1 MIAKEPRAV
10 WRSTVRT
17 ALNRLQ
23 DEEDGF
29 LYIDRLGFIRLEV
42 SSHRSSGSHAN
53 SRATLQSGKASSPY
67 ISELSWDDGS
77 DGVENDVTFRYHLE
91 ENQNLQEIWKLRDVP
106 AIPAGATRDFLAE
119 STAFD
124 VVDSIRVPVA
134 TTDYAAN
141 SQAGG
146 GGTDMTGNLT
156 VTLPLIS
163 SYQGRGTIVRV
174 TNNHG
179 SDTPFITLLRLR
191 ADNSYQDFESTIY
204 QTSDGVSQNDHGAR
218 SHLVNCRYIDT
229 YDTAKDVADSRLAR
243 KKDGKTRLSLVLPN
257 GDKNNLLQMVH
268 RVLSDRITVVYS
280 DMGINEDFFIEHME
294 LDAIASTGEVTARW
308 MVKGI

>member
-1 MIAKEPRAV
+1 
-10 WRSTVRT
+10 
-17 ALNRLQ
+17 
-23 DEEDGF
+23 
-29 LYIDRLGFIRLEV
+29 
-42 SSHRSSGSHAN
+42 
-53 SRATLQSGKASSPY
+53 
-67 ISELSWDDGS
+67 
-77 DGVENDVTFRYHLE
+77 
-91 ENQNLQEIWKLRDVP
+91 
-106 AIPAGATRDFLAE
+106 
-119 STAFD
+119 
-124 VVDSIRVPVA
+124 
-134 TTDYAAN
+134 
-141 SQAGG
+141 
-146 GGTDMTGNLT
+146 MTGNLT